1 MIDVY
6 SRVTQLLVD
15 LIQVPSITPV
25 EAKHRG
31 AAVQTLDILEKELAP
46 YGAKFERLSY
56 SGGHQKWDYAVDNLY
71 IEWTFGEPDYHLCFL
86 GHTDVVPVGDL
97 KRWSVAPFS
106 GVKKDGWI
114 YGRGATDMKGAIAA
128 YALAIAELALE
139 LQKRPAADMPNLRL
153 SMIITTDEEWAAING
168 TDKVLDWLRSIGKHP
183 DSFIVGE
190 PSSQDI
196 LGSHIKIGRRGS
208 LCGTIVAKGVQGH
221 AAYSG
226 LFVNP
231 NRALCLAASILQ
243 TQAFNDQQGDFP
255 RSEFEIIALDSGS
268 FQATAII
275 PAKASALWNCRF
287 TARFTP
293 SQVLDTLKHILSN
306 PPQWARQH
314 PDFDLLQNVEIVAN
328 IDTVSTPYYSAP
340 QVICEI
346 AVEAVQSRL
355 NISPLL
361 DGSGGTTDGRFIH
374 RYFPAAEI
382 IELGLPE
389 KGGMQ
394 HGHDTAAYGTQGGMH
409 QVNERCLEKDLHGLY
424 DIYYSILAS
433 VQRRF
438 TSQRE

>member
-1 MIDVY
+1 MNDVHAK
-6 SRVTQLLVD
+6 VTQLLVD
-15 LIQVPSITPV
+15 LIKVPSITPLD
-25 EAKHRG
+25 AKDRG
-31 AAVQTLDILEKELAP
+31 AALQTLDILEQELAQ
-46 YGAKFERLSY
+46 YGAQFKRLSY
-56 SGGHQKWDYAVDNLY
+56 SGGHDKWHYTVDNLY

-97 KRWSVAPFS
+97 KRWSVEPFS
-106 GVKKDGWI
+106 GLKKDGWI

-128 YALAIAELALE
+128 YALAVAELVAE
-139 LQKRPAADMPNLRL
+139 LRKLPLSDMPNLRL
-153 SMIITTDEEWAAING
+153 SMVITTDEEWAAING
-168 TDKVLDWLRSIGKHP
+168 TDKVLDWLSSMGKQP

-190 PSSQDI
+190 PSSQDV

-243 TQAFNDQQGDFP
+243 THAFNDKQGDFP

-275 PAKASALWNCRF
+275 PAQAVALWNCRF
-287 TARFTP
+287 TANFTP
-293 SQVLDTLKHILSN
+293 QQVVDTLNNILADA
-306 PPQWARQH
+306 PQWARQH
-314 PDFDLLQNVEIVAN
+314 PDFELLRNVEIVAN
-328 IDTVSTPYYSAP
+328 LDTVSTPYYSQP
-340 QVICEI
+340 GTICEI
-346 AVEAVQSRL
+346 AAQAVQSRL
-355 NISPLL
+355 NVSPIF
-361 DGSGGTTDGRFIH
+361 DGAGGTTDGRFIH

-394 HGHDTAAYGTQGGMH
+394 HDHDTAEYGTQGGMH

-433 VQRRF
+433 VKRGDASRL
-438 TSQRE
+438 E